1 MATTHLDESLA
12 GTRWTMSKTA
22 TLNVTSPEKLGS
34 FTIDAKMPAE
44 AGELDLVDMTIA
56 LVLQV
61 SKLDTGHF
69 LMNGP
74 MRAVIGNSLGATAH
88 WAAGADAVTV
98 VSATSVQAAG
108 DVVLGSNTLNIPATL
123 ELNRVAERR
132 LLVAFTAQYV
142 FPHVKLPVPGI
153 PEQWDL
159 PIDLAGDLAFELA
172 TAE

>member
-1 MATTHLDESLA
+1 MATSHLDKSLA
-12 GTRWTMSKTA
+12 GTRWAMSQTA
-22 TLNVTSPEKLGS
+22 TLSLTSPEKLGS
-34 FTIDAKMPAE
+34 FTIDAKVPAE
-44 AGELDLVDMTIA
+44 GGELDLVDMTIA

-61 SKLDTGHF
+61 SRLDTGHF
-69 LMNGP
+69 LMNAP
-74 MRAVIGNSLGATAH
+74 MRAVIGNSLGAVAH
-88 WAAGADAVTV
+88 WSAQAEAITV

-108 DVVLGSNTLNIPATL
+108 DVVLGDNTLNIPATL
-123 ELNRVAERR
+123 ELNRVADHR

-159 PIDLAGDLAFELA
+159 PIDLAGNLTFDLA